1 MLEKR
6 RAVQVGFSMVT
17 KSPFHLHP
25 TMVLD
30 QQSSGS
36 EDSSTLAMCFPGVL
50 HFWYFQFPDSARVAH
65 PSLQFPLGKQR
76 GCLSSGQNSCRE
88 WNMEWHEGINLAL
101 LSMNNVCCGKT
112 SSNSTQGTWKET
124 RLFRPERAWRQM
136 WTSVDQISASTE
148 STCCC
153 ISRLRWLEV
162 KDPDLWHCSDQT
174 SWPDQLRQLCSHQG
188 VP

>member
-1 MLEKR
+1 
-6 RAVQVGFSMVT
+6 MVT

-65 PSLQFPLGKQR
+65 PSLQFPLGKQS

-101 LSMNNVCCGKT
+101 FSMNNFCCGKM
-112 SSNSTQGTWKET
+112 SSNWTQGTLQRDTIVQTWKGLT
-124 RLFRPERAWRQM
+124 NVHVCRPNIRIYW
-136 WTSVDQISASTE
+136 VY
-148 STCCC
+148 CC

-174 SWPDQLRQLCSHQG
+174 SWPDQLCLLCSDQG